1 MIEQEQAAIE
11 IRRLSRLKGY
21 PRSWG
26 ETNPAAAQQDAQA
39 EMALIQA
46 AAEAPDVAR
55 LRRWVSEWERRHVDA
70 PTPAVIYGAWRS
82 EESGHFDCLRPAA
95 IWDHERGEWRPL
107 AMRAAGDSE

>member
-1 MIEQEQAAIE
+1 MIDQESAATE

-46 AAEAPDVAR
+46 AAEAPDLTR
-55 LRRWVSEWERRHVDA
+55 LRRWVSEWERRHVEA
-70 PTPAVIYGAWRS
+70 PIPAMLYVAWRS
-82 EESGHFDCLRPAA
+82 EEYAHFDCLRSAA
-95 IWDHERGEWRPL
+95 MWDHERGEWKPL
-107 AMRAAGDSE
+107 TGDA